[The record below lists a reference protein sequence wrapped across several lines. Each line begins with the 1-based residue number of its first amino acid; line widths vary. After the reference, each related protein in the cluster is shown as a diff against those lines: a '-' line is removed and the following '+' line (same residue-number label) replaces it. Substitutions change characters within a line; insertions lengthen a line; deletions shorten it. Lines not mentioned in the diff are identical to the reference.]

1 MWRLVNVLHLGK
13 VFWAKGSAVVAAPSP
28 VDAASCSLVT
38 PTRRVAVDSLPPGV
52 NLLVLNVGDLTFL
65 NSFCD
70 HPDGAARDSSLLS
83 LPDRELAD
91 YCLPAPLVPTALGRE
106 RRVTNEERPKDPFQ
120 RPHLAQ
126 GGVSCFPTPRTPA
139 WLQASRWETGLGRS
153 RGTRPLGAYLGNHN
167 RARASSSSTAT
178 ETLQR
183 VLGGLTEVQPWGLP
197 LVSRWTVDKSLPL
210 SQSWFFHV

>member
-28 VDAASCSLVT
+28 MDAASCSLVT
-38 PTRRVAVDSLPPGV
+38 ATRRVVVDSLPPGV

-106 RRVTNEERPKDPFQ
+106 RRVTKEERPKDPFQ
-120 RPHLAQ
+120 RPRLVQ
-126 GGVSCFPTPRTPA
+126 GGVSCFPTPGPQPGFKPHA
-139 WLQASRWETGLGRS
+139 GRRGWGQS

-167 RARASSSSTAT
+167 RARAIILIHCNRNPAEGSGRPDRGPA
-178 ETLQR
+178 
-183 VLGGLTEVQPWGLP
+183 LGFA
-197 LVSRWTVDKSLPL
+197 SR
-210 SQSWFFHV
+210 

>member
-1 MWRLVNVLHLGK
+1 MEACECATPGEGVLGQRLSCGCCPKPHGCCVLL
-13 VFWAKGSAVVAAPSP
+13 SCNSNAAGGRGQP
-28 VDAASCSLVT
+28 
-38 PTRRVAVDSLPPGV
+38 PPGV

-83 LPDRELAD
+83 LPDRELAGS
-91 YCLPAPLVPTALGRE
+91 CLPAPLVPTALGRE
-106 RRVTNEERPKDPFQ
+106 RRVTNEQRPKDPSQ
-120 RPHLAQ
+120 RPRLAQ
-126 GGVSCFPTPRTPA
+126 GGVSCFPTPGPQPGFKPHAGRRGWGRAVEPILWELT
-139 WLQASRWETGLGRS
+139 WETTTEQG
-153 RGTRPLGAYLGNHN
+153 P
-167 RARASSSSTAT
+167 SSSSTAT

-183 VLGGLTEVQPWGLP
+183 VLEGLTEVQPWGLP